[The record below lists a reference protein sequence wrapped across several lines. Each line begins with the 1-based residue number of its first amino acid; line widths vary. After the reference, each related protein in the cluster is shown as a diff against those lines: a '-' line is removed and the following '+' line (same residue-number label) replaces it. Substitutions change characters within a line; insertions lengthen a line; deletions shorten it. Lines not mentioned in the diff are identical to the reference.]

1 MKSVTVQKKIHDRMR
16 FEMQKSGFYNTNY
29 QKMLH
34 VYM

>member
-1 MKSVTVQKKIHDRMR
+1 MKSVTVQKKIRDRMR
-16 FEMQKSGFYNTNY
+16 FETRKSGFYNTNY